1 MLYTVPNRCYLGV
14 LYLSRAEIASAL
26 PHIDEACSCE
36 AYLSASLGA
45 GVVDG
50 VSLERQAQKEALA
63 TVKSPVAVVESKSPS
78 VQREDVENAV
88 FPSPPVV
95 PDDYPLL
102 HDLNVIIFGFEHIHL
117 EGIDCGPRGSNE

>member
-1 MLYTVPNRCYLGV
+1 MQLL
-14 LYLSRAEIASAL
+14 
-26 PHIDEACSCE
+26 

-63 TVKSPVAVVESKSPS
+63 TVKSPVAVVESTSRS
-78 VQREDVENAV
+78 VQREDVETAV
-88 FPSPPVV
+88 FPNPPVV

-117 EGIDCGPRGSNE
+117 ESIDCGPRGSNE